1 MPFVFRIYVAYAPWC
16 LSLELLL
23 FLLSIIGIIWHT
35 CIQNFNIS
43 KRAFNWHIYLKI
55 DPTLILIA
63 LKKILFRAFASC
75 STRSRCIQWVSYL
88 YFFGIF
94 LSFSESSA
102 IHHSSCALSQV
113 FITSPK
119 QFLLCMVIS
128 RDLNFDIYIYIYFG
142 CYLSQAKS
150 TYTFQ
155 FVPQWMHISFT

>member
-35 CIQNFNIS
+35 CIQDFNIS

-55 DPTLILIA
+55 DPTLILLA

-88 YFFGIF
+88 YFLGPFYLLLSHQPFTIHHVPSLKSSSHLPSSF
-94 LSFSESSA
+94 YYVRLYQRDFLFFTLEFWCWLLSFS
-102 IHHSSCALSQV
+102 
-113 FITSPK
+113 
-119 QFLLCMVIS
+119 
-128 RDLNFDIYIYIYFG
+128 G
-142 CYLSQAKS
+142 
-150 TYTFQ
+150 
-155 FVPQWMHISFT
+155 